1 MNDQQQ
7 KADVEIGRTYRGK
20 VKNVVPFGIFVE
32 ILPGREGLCHISEF
46 DHFRIASLDDH
57 VKVGD
62 MVDVMFIGTNDR
74 GQLRLSRKATL
85 PRPANAPTGNGNGN
99 GGGGGGRDRGDR
111 EGRPQR
117 PSSRG

>member
-1 MNDQQQ
+1 MTNQQQ

-46 DHFRIASLDDH
+46 DHFRIEDLNDH

-62 MVDVMFIGTNDR
+62 PVDVVLIGTNEK
-74 GQLRLSRKATL
+74 GQLRLSRKATI
-85 PRPANAPTGNGNGN
+85 PRPPRQQPAA
-99 GGGGGGRDRGDR
+99 R
-111 EGRPQR
+111 
-117 PSSRG
+117 

>member
-1 MNDQQQ
+1 MNNQQQ

-46 DHFRIASLDDH
+46 DHSRIASLDDH

-62 MVDVMFIGTNDR
+62 MVDVMLIGTNEK

-85 PRPANAPTGNGNGN
+85 PRPPGAGNGSDM
-99 GGGGGGRDRGDR
+99 GGGGGAGGGR
-111 EGRPQR
+111 R
-117 PSSRG
+117 PSRDPRG